1 MVARF
6 LEHLRE
12 KDAAPATVES
22 YGYDLAK
29 FECWYQET
37 SGREADVSAIGPLD
51 IAEFRQHLLNRA
63 QRPATINRVLAA
75 LSAFFEWAAK
85 EGYARTNPA
94 RDVKR
99 VRQVKPAP
107 KALERR
113 ELLRFVRA
121 VHAGGSARDTAMVTL
136 LLHTGIRVAEVCALT
151 MDDVTLGDR
160 SGSIVVRHGK
170 GMKARTVPLNATA
183 RRALRSWLAE
193 RGGGP
198 GALFTRK
205 KGLRSKGLGP
215 RAVEY
220 MIKKY
225 ALAARLEGV
234 SPHTLRHTF
243 CKSLVDAGE
252 SLDRVAA
259 LAGHSNLNTTARY
272 TRPTRKDLQKAVELL
287 AWE

>member
-1 MVARF
+1 MLKELVGRF
-6 LEHLRE
+6 LEHLRD
-12 KDAAPATVES
+12 KDAAPTTVES

-29 FECWYQET
+29 FECWYLET
-37 SGREADVSAIGPLD
+37 SGREIDVSAVGPLD
-51 IAEFRQHLLNRA
+51 LAEFRQFLLNGG
-63 QRPATINRVLAA
+63 QRPATINRILAA
-75 LSAFFEWAAK
+75 LSVFFDWAVK

-121 VHAGGSARDTAMVTL
+121 VHAGGSARDAAMVTL
-136 LLHTGIRVAEVCALT
+136 LLHTGIRVAELCALT

-160 SGSIVVRHGK
+160 SGSIVVRNGK

-183 RRALRSWLAE
+183 RRTLKSWLAE
-193 RGGGP
+193 RGEGP

-205 KGLRSKGLGP
+205 KGLGSESLGP
-215 RAVEY
+215 RTVEY

-225 ALAARLEGV
+225 ALAAGLEGV
-234 SPHTLRHTF
+234 SPHTLRHRF

-259 LAGHSNLNTTARY
+259 LAGHANLNTTARY
-272 TRPTRKDLQKAVELL
+272 TQPTQKEAT
-287 AWE
+287 